1 MFAKA
6 KANLLT
12 MINDHRSKQN
22 LGILFEDITLNNIA
36 NQMSIYLKDNDYS
49 HKHLKQLMDY

>member
-36 NQMSIYLKDNDYS
+36 N
-49 HKHLKQLMDY
+49 